1 MADRYTQLTLATGAY
16 TNTANWVGGSAP
28 AANDNIFL
36 QFNTAVPL
44 VGSDQSA
51 TELDDIHVLPACNG
65 LIGVEDTYLQLDQG
79 ATNQIIYAGRGV
91 SCLDMGTAGGAL
103 LRVDQTASGRD
114 GKAGLYFRCDTN
126 PYTLAEIRGGE
137 VEFSPADATTVNVRR
152 TATLTMQAGST
163 VGTVNVDGGAMVSN
177 GAALTT
183 VNLSS
188 GNATINGSDAYTA
201 NVYGGTLVSNST
213 GALTCNLYAGTLDL
227 SQLKTARAV
236 TINYWG
242 GTVIGL
248 NNATLTLTLNGGAR
262 LVTP

>member
-28 AANDNIFL
+28 AANDNIFM
-36 QFNTAVPL
+36 QFNNAVPL
-44 VGSDQSA
+44 IGSDQGA
-51 TELDDIHVLPACNG
+51 TELDDVHVLPACTG
-65 LIGVEDTYLQLDQG
+65 QIGTEDTYLQLDQG
-79 ATNQIIYAGRGV
+79 TTNQVVYAGRGLGY
-91 SCLDMGTAGGAL
+91 LDMGDAGGAL
-103 LRVDQTASGRD
+103 LRVDQTAAGRD

-126 PYTLAEIRGGE
+126 PYTLAEIRGGD
-137 VEFSPADATTVNVRR
+137 VEFSPAVATTANVRR
-152 TATLTMQAGST
+152 TATLILQAAST
-163 VGTVNVDGGAMVSN
+163 VTTVNVDGGALISN

-201 NVYGGTLVSNST
+201 NVFGGALVSNST
-213 GALTCNLYAGTLDL
+213 GALTCNMYGGILDL

-236 TINYWG
+236 TLNYWG

-262 LVTP
+262 LVTA